1 MSKNIIRFLAHS
13 MDYFERLRHQSARC
27 ATERND
33 TARACSTEVSN
44 REYTPQ
50 ARRLIEESQME
61 VRV

>member
-13 MDYFERLRHQSARC
+13 MSYFERLRPQGARC
-27 ATERND
+27 ATQRND

-44 REYTPQ
+44 RECTQQ
-50 ARRLIEESQME
+50 ARRLIEESQLE